1 MNISAALV
9 EDIIN
14 LEETNTDMQAVV
26 EALKEDFNRNLN
38 VRTSQGWYIFVQCSA
53 AVTKGLGF
61 FSFFSKIDF
70 LFIELYTGHPITTT
84 LTSLTKGSL
93 HPELDQEESI
103 FVNSFLEI
111 AFLSGRCQKCLT
123 ELFADVMKKRVVS

>member
-14 LEETNTDMQAVV
+14 LEETSADMQAVV

-38 VRTSQGWYIFVQCSA
+38 VRTSQGWYIFGKCSVA
-53 AVTKGLGF
+53 RVLGF
-61 FSFFSKIDF
+61 FFFKIDF

-123 ELFADVMKKRVVS
+123 ELFADVMKKQVVS

>member
-61 FSFFSKIDF
+61 FFFF
-70 LFIELYTGHPITTT
+70 F
-84 LTSLTKGSL
+84 
-93 HPELDQEESI
+93 Q
-103 FVNSFLEI
+103 N
-111 AFLSGRCQKCLT
+111 
-123 ELFADVMKKRVVS
+123 

>member
-1 MNISAALV
+1 MSEPHKV
-9 EDIIN
+9 G
-14 LEETNTDMQAVV
+14 T
-26 EALKEDFNRNLN
+26 F
-38 VRTSQGWYIFVQCSA
+38 FVQCSVA
-53 AVTKGLGF
+53 GVLF
-61 FSFFSKIDF
+61 FFSKIDF

-123 ELFADVMKKRVVS
+123 ELFADVMKKQVVS